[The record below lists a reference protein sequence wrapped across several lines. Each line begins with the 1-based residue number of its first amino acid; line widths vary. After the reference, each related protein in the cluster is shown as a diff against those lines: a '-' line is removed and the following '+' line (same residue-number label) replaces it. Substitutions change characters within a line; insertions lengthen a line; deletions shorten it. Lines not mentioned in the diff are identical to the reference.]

1 MKKARTSSQD
11 ISYTLPIITL
21 FILIIGLLATL
32 SFMRN
37 SIYLNH
43 VTLWADIVKRSPDK
57 RRAHENYGQALST
70 AAAST
75 ARPAERQRYLTDALH
90 EFQTVQ
96 ALKDDGS
103 VPDRDLYRELG
114 VVYYRLQQ
122 YQDAIAAWE
131 HGLHD
136 APSDASLLNNL
147 SVVMLQQKRYDDAA
161 KYALMALSEVPYMP
175 QALNTMGQYY
185 MAKKNYEKASQYFL
199 KALEQEPDV
208 PQRYW
213 NAAVALEHWGKYDL
227 ALQNARRFAMM
238 ETDPA
243 ALQRVQAYI
252 EHLKKISAR

>member
-1 MKKARTSSQD
+1 MKRARTSSQD

-21 FILIIGLLATL
+21 FILIIGVLATL

-75 ARPAERQRYLTDALH
+75 ARSAERQRYLTDALH

-122 YQDAIAAWE
+122 YQNAIAAWE
-131 HGLHD
+131 HGLQN

-175 QALNTMGQYY
+175 Q
-185 MAKKNYEKASQYFL
+185 AKKNYEKASQYFL

-243 ALQRVQAYI
+243 SLQRVQAYI
-252 EHLKKISAR
+252 EHLKKMSAR